1 MYFISK
7 FDYKLL
13 KKLDKLAFGVSVIL
27 LLAVLIPGVGME
39 SGGAT
44 RWINLGGVLNFQPSE
59 VAKIALVIF
68 FASYLTDN
76 RDKLDRK
83 WEGFFRP
90 LLYLGFIVAILVG
103 VQKHLSASLLIIA
116 VIAVMMMMAGTSM
129 RYFVGY
135 GSLAAV
141 RRRRNIICCC

>member
-1 MYFISK
+1 MYVISK
-7 FDYKLL
+7 IDYKIY
-13 KKLDKLAFGVSVIL
+13 KRLDKLAFGISVIL
-27 LLAVLIPGVGME
+27 LFAVLIPGVGME

-59 VAKIALVIF
+59 VAKVALVIF

-90 LLYLGFIVAILVG
+90 LLYLGFIIAILVG
-103 VQKHLSASLLIIA
+103 VQKHLSASLLIVA
-116 VIAVMMMMAGTSM
+116 VIGVMMMMAGTSM
-129 RYFVGY
+129 RYFLGY
-135 GSLAAV
+135 GSVAVV
-141 RRRRNIICCC
+141 RRCRSFICCC